1 MQELAK
7 ACHSGSSVE
16 HPALALKAQTNLCK
30 TLLPTLLGLLRLVK
44 AEFTIKGGSRRA
56 EKSRKVLMMMKAA
69 KLGFFLIFFNFDP
82 ATMSSLLA

>member
-1 MQELAK
+1 MFGVGGRAWILDSMVYDDVTRLASLPQIISTQLSVMQELAK

-44 AEFTIKGGSRRA
+44 AECITERQNR
-56 EKSRKVLMMMKAA
+56 
-69 KLGFFLIFFNFDP
+69 
-82 ATMSSLLA
+82 